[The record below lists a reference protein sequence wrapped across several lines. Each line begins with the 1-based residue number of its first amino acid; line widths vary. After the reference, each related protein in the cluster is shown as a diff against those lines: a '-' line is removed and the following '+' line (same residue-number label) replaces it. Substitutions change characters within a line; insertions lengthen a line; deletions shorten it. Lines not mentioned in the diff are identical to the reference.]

1 MTTTSNSP
9 KVSFFPAI
17 TRIIITLAGFQLIR
31 ALLYGLIGITGWP
44 AAGDITNAASIV
56 ITGLVIWII
65 FKPDMKVVGLDGFP
79 VSRVKY
85 VYFGFGLLLFIMAGV
100 NLILDPSQLLPTII
114 SCVVFPLFEEPIF
127 RGWIWNRVTTSLPD
141 RFNGILAL
149 LVSTLLFVLWHL
161 GYWDVVALHVR
172 PGTTFAGLTHIM
184 LMKMVVASIIGL
196 LAGMFRW
203 KTGNIYASILV
214 HAFWNLF
221 GR

>member
-17 TRIIITLAGFQLIR
+17 TRIIIMLAGFQLIR
-31 ALLYGLIGITGWP
+31 ALLYGLIGITGLP
-44 AAGDITNAASIV
+44 AVGDITNAASVVLPGI
-56 ITGLVIWII
+56 IIWII
-65 FKPDMKVVGLDGFP
+65 FKPDMTMVGLDGFP

-85 VYFGFGLLLFIMAGV
+85 VCFGFGLVLFILAGV
-100 NLILDPSQLLPTII
+100 NLMLEPSQLLPTII

-127 RGWIWNRVTTSLPD
+127 RGWIWNRVSTSLPG
-141 RFNGILAL
+141 RFNGVL
-149 LVSTLLFVLWHL
+149 TLLISTILFALWHL

-172 PGTTFAGLTHIM
+172 PGTTFAGLTYIM
-184 LMKMVVASIIGL
+184 LMKMMVASIIGL
-196 LAGMFRW
+196 LAGMLRW
-203 KTGNIYASILV
+203 KTGNIYASILI

>member
-1 MTTTSNSP
+1 MTTSLKSP
-9 KVSFFPAI
+9 KASFFPVI

-31 ALLYGLIGITGWP
+31 ALLYWLTGLVGLS
-44 AAGDITNAASIV
+44 AASDITNAASV
-56 ITGLVIWII
+56 VLTGLIIWII
-65 FKPDMKVVGLDGFP
+65 FKPDMTMVGLDGFP

-85 VYFGFGLLLFIMAGV
+85 VYLGFGLLLIILAGV
-100 NLILDPSQLLPTII
+100 NLMLDPSQLLPTII

-127 RGWIWNRVTTSLPD
+127 RGWIWNRVSTSLPG
-141 RFNGILAL
+141 RFNGVLAL
-149 LVSTLLFVLWHL
+149 LISTILFAIWHL

-172 PGTTFAGLTHIM
+172 PGTTFAGLTYIM
-184 LMKMVVASIIGL
+184 LMKMMVASIIGL
-196 LAGMFRW
+196 LAGMLRW